1 MKKRKKENGIDRFIE
16 WQEHQYDPGYWTGG
30 RIPPFLL
37 GKRPNKMGYTILVLG
52 FLYLIISIVTGEVI
66 MCLLAPVV
74 IAVGVVLL
82 RPDKKKS
89 GKKSSS
95 KPKK

>member
-16 WQEHQYDPGYWTGG
+16 WQEHQYDPGYWTRG
-30 RIPPFLL
+30 RIPPYLL
-37 GKRPNKMGYTILVLG
+37 GKRPNKMGYTWLVLG
-52 FLYLIISIVTGEVI
+52 FLWLIISIVSGEVI
-66 MCLLAPVV
+66 MFLLAAGL

-82 RPDKKKS
+82 RPAKKKS
-89 GKKSSS
+89 GSKSSS

>member
-30 RIPPFLL
+30 RIPPYLL
-37 GKRPNKMGYTILVLG
+37 GKRPNKMGYTWLVLG
-52 FLYLIISIVTGEVI
+52 FLWLVISIVSGEVI
-66 MCLLAPVV
+66 MFLLGAGL

-82 RPDKKKS
+82 RPNKKKS

>member
-37 GKRPNKMGYTILVLG
+37 GKRPNKMGYTYLVLG
-52 FLYLIISIVTGEVI
+52 FLLLISSVVSREVI
-66 MCLLAPVV
+66 MFLLAAGL
-74 IAVGVVLL
+74 IAVGLVLL
-82 RPDKKKS
+82 RPDKKRS
-89 GKKSSS
+89 GKKPLSRR
-95 KPKK
+95 KK

>member
-16 WQEHQYDPGYWTGG
+16 WQEHQYDPGYWTRG

-52 FLYLIISIVTGEVI
+52 FL
-66 MCLLAPVV
+66 
-74 IAVGVVLL
+74 
-82 RPDKKKS
+82 
-89 GKKSSS
+89 
-95 KPKK
+95 